1 MALPRSNIV
10 MIVLLIA
17 GGIFLALLAGLMA
30 ATAQFFLIA
39 LFVVAVLGAVLLAQ
53 PRLLL
58 WIVILGG
65 VVISGVVSLYL
76 PRFGFVKWGVPL
88 LGMALAAIA
97 ILSAM
102 TATHSPG
109 KDQGQNTSGI
119 MVWALFFFLVTTAS
133 VLINGDISFKA
144 LISLKG
150 YFQAWGIMLAM
161 VYIGLT
167 PTQADRYIKALL
179 FLGLLQVPFALHQF
193 FFLVPERATG
203 LAASN
208 LVVAVDVVV
217 GTFVGSVWGGGAS
230 AVLAALQIT
239 VIAMLL
245 AFWRKGLVK
254 PWLAI
259 LGSLF
264 LIVPI
269 TLNETK
275 VSFVFL
281 PVALVLVFGGTF
293 RTKPLQFFAG
303 GVMALA
309 VIAAIF
315 MGYDIL
321 PRGQSAQTPDEYLE
335 AAWRT
340 NFGESGYGSSQLNR
354 TTVLTHW
361 LKSQTG
367 DDLPYTLMGHGPGS
381 VTSNAFDQMPPLQRR
396 YYGLGIDLTSLSTL
410 LWEVGVLG
418 TIAVFGFFW
427 SAVRTAGRLAK
438 RADFPP
444 VRQAL
449 LSTAQVGIALLGLSL
464 LVNNF
469 FNFEI
474 GYQTLLMLLVGYVVY
489 WQKRPQQFPLKRS
502 PN

>member
-1 MALPRSNIV
+1 MSNSFMALPRSNIV
-10 MIVLLIA
+10 KIVLLIA

-76 PRFGFVKWGVPL
+76 PRFGCVKWGVPL

-208 LVVAVDVVV
+208 LVVAVDVV
-217 GTFVGSVWGGGAS
+217 
-230 AVLAALQIT
+230 
-239 VIAMLL
+239 
-245 AFWRKGLVK
+245 
-254 PWLAI
+254 
-259 LGSLF
+259 
-264 LIVPI
+264 
-269 TLNETK
+269 
-275 VSFVFL
+275 
-281 PVALVLVFGGTF
+281 
-293 RTKPLQFFAG
+293 
-303 GVMALA
+303 
-309 VIAAIF
+309 
-315 MGYDIL
+315 
-321 PRGQSAQTPDEYLE
+321 
-335 AAWRT
+335 
-340 NFGESGYGSSQLNR
+340 
-354 TTVLTHW
+354 
-361 LKSQTG
+361 
-367 DDLPYTLMGHGPGS
+367 
-381 VTSNAFDQMPPLQRR
+381 
-396 YYGLGIDLTSLSTL
+396 
-410 LWEVGVLG
+410 
-418 TIAVFGFFW
+418 
-427 SAVRTAGRLAK
+427 
-438 RADFPP
+438 
-444 VRQAL
+444 
-449 LSTAQVGIALLGLSL
+449 
-464 LVNNF
+464 
-469 FNFEI
+469 
-474 GYQTLLMLLVGYVVY
+474 
-489 WQKRPQQFPLKRS
+489 
-502 PN
+502 